1 MDKHLNDF
9 KRFMKEREAAALA
22 FTNGDGHP
30 VARLATHE
38 SPSTFFHPRGGHK
51 QGPNEVIS
59 SYEKDAKAFEPGGE
73 SRLEILQ
80 MGAGDSIAYWVG
92 YQHATAKM
100 HGKPEPIPM
109 TLRITEIFRR
119 EGEHWKLVH
128 RHADTLSE
136 HKEPNEGK

>member
-1 MDKHLNDF
+1 MDKHLSDF
-9 KRFMKEREAAALA
+9 KQFMKQREAAAVA
-22 FTNGDGHP
+22 YTNGDARP

-51 QGPNEVIS
+51 QGPKEVITTF
-59 SYEKDAKAFEPGGE
+59 EHDATAFEAGGE
-73 SRLEILQ
+73 TRLEILQ
-80 MGAGDSIAYWVG
+80 MGAGDTLAYWVG

-119 EGEHWKLVH
+119 EGAEWRLVH
-128 RHADTLSE
+128 RHADALAE
-136 HKEPNEGK
+136 ARPAK